1 MGIPDLFLP
10 AVRSKSEVEELRY
23 DFSDWVA
30 EKIIFGSQ
38 AYTSAFQSTWSADPV
53 ERVTDSFAGYISGVL
68 KQNGIIFACMVARM
82 SIFTEAWPIY
92 RRERKGRLGDYFSAP
107 PLDLLKKPFPGGTSG
122 DLLARALFDADLA
135 GNAYIAK
142 VGGELIRLRPDWVEI
157 LLAPRDTVLGQVGYK
172 KVGYAYYE
180 GGNFQTKNPAI
191 FLLDEVAHF
200 APTPDPDA
208 SYRGMSWI
216 TPVVREIMAD
226 GQATKHKLKFFENSA
241 TPNLAVSL
249 PETITPEKYKAYVET
264 MKNQYDGV
272 DNAYKTLYT
281 GGGADVTVI
290 GADMKQLDFKVTQGA
305 GETRIAA
312 AARIHPVLVGLSEGM
327 QGSALNAGNY
337 NSARRSTADMTFR
350 PLWRNF
356 FGSMQAI
363 IPTPADAVLTFD
375 PSSVAF
381 LREDEKDIAEVQSMK
396 AQTIQT
402 LVNAGFEPDS
412 VIQAVA
418 NEDMTLLVH
427 TGLTSVQ
434 LQPPQTEADQKEN
447 SKELEPANGNS

>member
-1 MGIPDLFLP
+1 MRIPDLFLP
-10 AVRSKSEVEELRY
+10 AVRNKSEVGELRY
-23 DFSDWVA
+23 DFSDYLA
-30 EKIIFGSQ
+30 QKIIFGGQ
-38 AYTSAFQSTWSADPV
+38 AYNAAFQSTWNAEPAERIADNF
-53 ERVTDSFAGYISGVL
+53 SGYVSGIV
-68 KQNGIIFACMVARM
+68 KQNGIVFACLVARM

-92 RRERKGRLGDYFSAP
+92 RRERKGRLGDYFSGP
-107 PLDLLKKPFPGGTSG
+107 DLDLIKKPGEGQTSG
-122 DLLARALFDADLA
+122 DILGRALFDADIA
-135 GNAYIAK
+135 GNGYIARI
-142 VGGELIRLRPDWVEI
+142 GGELVRLRPDWVEI
-157 LLAPRDTVLGQVGYK
+157 LLAPRDTVLGVVGWK

-180 GGNFQTKNPAI
+180 GGNFQTKKPAI
-191 FLLDEVAHF
+191 FLVDEVAHF

-226 GQATKHKLKFFENSA
+226 GQATKHKLKFFENAA
-241 TPNLAVSL
+241 TPNLAVKL
-249 PETITPEKYKAYVET
+249 PETISPEKYKAWVEK
-264 MKNQYDGV
+264 MKTQHDGV

-290 GADMKQLDFKVTQGA
+290 GADLKQLDFKVTQGA
-305 GETRIAA
+305 GETRIAS

-363 IPTPADAVLTFD
+363 IPTPPDAVLTFD

-381 LREDEKDIAEVQSMK
+381 LREDEKDIAEVQQMK
-396 AQTIQT
+396 ASTIRT
-402 LVNAGFEPDS
+402 LVEAGFTADS
-412 VIQAVA
+412 VIAAVA
-418 NEDMTLLVH
+418 NEDVTLLVH
-427 TGLTSVQ
+427 SGLTSVQ
-434 LQPPQTEADQKEN
+434 LQPPVSEEDLKAKKT
-447 SKELEPANGNS
+447 KELEPA

>member
-1 MGIPDLFLP
+1 MRIPDLFLP
-10 AVRSKSEVEELRY
+10 AVRNKSEVGELRY
-23 DFSDWVA
+23 DFSDYLA
-30 EKIIFGSQ
+30 DKILFGGQ
-38 AYTSAFQSTWSADPV
+38 AYNAAFKSTWNAEPA
-53 ERVTDSFAGYISGVL
+53 ERISDNFSGYISGIV
-68 KQNGIIFACMVARM
+68 KQNGIVFACLVARM

-92 RRERKGRLGDYFSAP
+92 RRERKGRLGDYFSSSV
-107 PLDLLKKPFPGGTSG
+107 LDLLKKPGEGQTSG
-122 DLLARALFDADLA
+122 DLLGRALFDADIA

-142 VGGELIRLRPDWVEI
+142 IGGELVRLRPDWVEI
-157 LLAPRDTVLGQVGYK
+157 LLAPRDTVLGTVGWK

-180 GGNFQTKNPAI
+180 GGNFQTKNPAV
-191 FLLDEVAHF
+191 FLVDEVAHF

-226 GQATKHKLKFFENSA
+226 GQATKHKLKFFENAA
-241 TPNLAVSL
+241 TPNLAVKL
-249 PETITPEKYKAYVET
+249 PETISPDKYKAWVEK
-264 MKNQYDGV
+264 MKTQYDGV

-290 GADMKQLDFKVTQGA
+290 GADLKQLDFKVTQGA
-305 GETRIAA
+305 GETRIAS

-381 LREDEKDIAEVQSMK
+381 LREDEKDIAEVQQMK
-396 AQTIQT
+396 ASTIRT
-402 LVNAGFEPDS
+402 LVEAGFTADS
-412 VIQAVA
+412 VIAAVA
-418 NEDMTLLVH
+418 NEDVTLLVH
-427 TGLTSVQ
+427 SGLTSVQ
-434 LQPPQTEADQKEN
+434 LQPPVSEEDLKAQKT
-447 SKELEPANGNS
+447 KELEPA

>member
-10 AVRSKSEVEELRY
+10 ARRESSQVDEMRY

-30 EKIIFGSQ
+30 DKILFGGQ
-38 AYTSAFQSTWSADPV
+38 AYSSAFQSTWSQEPA
-53 ERVTDSFAGYISGVL
+53 ERISDNFSGYISGVL
-68 KQNGIIFACMVARM
+68 KQNGIVFACMVARM
-82 SIFTEAWPIY
+82 SIFTEAWPIF

-107 PLDLLKKPFPGGTSG
+107 VLDLIKKPYPGGTSG
-122 DLLARALFDADLA
+122 DMMGRALFDADLA
-135 GNAYIAK
+135 GNGYIAK
-142 VGGELIRLRPDWVEI
+142 IGNELVRLRPDWVEI
-157 LLAPRDTVLGQVGYK
+157 LLRKRDTVLGTVGWE

-180 GGNFQTKNPAI
+180 GGNFQSKTPAV

-200 APTPDPDA
+200 APIPDPDA

-226 GQATKHKLKFFENSA
+226 GQATKHKLKFFENAA
-241 TPNLAVSL
+241 TPNLAVKL
-249 PETITPEKYKAYVET
+249 PETITPDKYKAFVEK
-264 MKNQYDGV
+264 MREQYDGV

-350 PLWRNF
+350 PMWRNF

-363 IPTPADAVLTFD
+363 IPTPPDAVLTFD
-375 PSSVAF
+375 PSSIAF
-381 LREDEKDIAEVQSMK
+381 LREDEKDIAEVQAMK
-396 AQTIQT
+396 ATTIRT
-402 LVNAGFEPDS
+402 LTDAGFTPES
-412 VIQAVA
+412 VISAVA
-418 NEDMTLLVH
+418 NEDMTLLIH
-427 TGLTSVQ
+427 SGLLPVQ
-434 LQPPQTEADQKEN
+434 LQPPGANADKESN
-447 SKELEPANGNS
+447 SKELEPANGNA